1 MQKEMATYSAEL
13 PKGRP
18 KAIWTSLELNLMLAF
33 LYLAAIA
40 CGVPILEKDI
50 LNGAATNK
58 FGYLNG
64 YLKTNAKFE
73 AVASAFD
80 QDSK

>member
-1 MQKEMATYSAEL
+1 
-13 PKGRP
+13 
-18 KAIWTSLELNLMLAF
+18 MLAF
-33 LYLAAIA
+33 MYLAAIA
-40 CGVPILEKDI
+40 CGIPILEKDI
-50 LNGAATNK
+50 LNGAAANK